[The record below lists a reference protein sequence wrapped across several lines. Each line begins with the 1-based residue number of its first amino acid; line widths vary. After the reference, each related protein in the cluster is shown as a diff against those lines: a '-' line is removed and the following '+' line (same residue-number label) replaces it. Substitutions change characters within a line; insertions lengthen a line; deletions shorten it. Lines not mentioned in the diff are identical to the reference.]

1 MVDQITIK
9 ITKRRWYEWL
19 LWALWLFLEIF
30 LVQNAIASG
39 QELEPRAAVIFWASF
54 VVLLLVGVIV
64 WYLRRARVLK

>member
-30 LVQNAIASG
+30 LLQNAIASG